1 MQVGKGDWRRVKFEI
16 LLFVVAVI
24 LWNHWIV
31 ILLNLIVK
39 EQEIKEEP
47 VDEDD
52 EGEDAGDD
60 DDDSED
66 EEDEESDD
74 EDDVNG
80 FKKRKG
86 K

>member
-1 MQVGKGDWRRVKFEI
+1 MKKSNWFEL

-31 ILLNLIVK
+31 ILNLIVK